1 MILLG
6 IWSVSKANFFSLWF
20 QLIKRDEETLLP
32 GNAAW
37 LVAKTVASA
46 RHLEYIEEDLQ
57 HHHHDN
63 LLHLIIIMTVIRS
76 CHQLINT
83 TIKSTKAMHFANDF
97 PMYCNDYHSQE
108 MTPFNSKIFNFFH
121 LLYFTIFTSIPSPSH
136 PLVSRG
142 IKDKV
147 KKYQPP
153 HSVSR
158 SGIWTQ
164 QQPKKWHFS
173 ETEESSVRP
182 SSSVVNLART
192 SLSRKGLDRPA
203 TNPFAAHHQDAR
215 HRLCESQLCTCCILM
230 TWPKAATW
238 CDVRRVRRRLAKIS
252 RTIARRLSWSSKWFY
267 TGSNSW

>member
-1 MILLG
+1 M
-6 IWSVSKANFFSLWF
+6 SKANFFSLWC
-20 QLIKRDEETLLP
+20 QLSKRNEETLLP
-32 GNAAW
+32 GNAAR
-37 LVAKTVASA
+37 LVANTVASA
-46 RHLEYIEEDLQ
+46 RHLEDIGDDPQ
-57 HHHHDN
+57 HLVIPSQIN
-63 LLHLIIIMTVIRS
+63 RKKLKFFFYLCIM
-76 CHQLINT
+76 
-83 TIKSTKAMHFANDF
+83 
-97 PMYCNDYHSQE
+97 
-108 MTPFNSKIFNFFH
+108 
-121 LLYFTIFTSIPSPSH
+121 IFTSIASPSH

-173 ETEESSVRP
+173 ETKESSVRP
-182 SSSVVNLART
+182 SSSVVNLSST
-192 SLSRKGLDRPA
+192 SLSRKGLHRPA
-203 TNPFAAHHQDAR
+203 TNLFAAHHQDAR

-238 CDVRRVRRRLAKIS
+238 CYVRRVRRRPAKIS
-252 RTIARRLSWSSKWFY
+252 RTIARRLSWSSKWFC